1 MGIDEGATLVIG
13 GTDRP
18 AGLDRG
24 YFIRP
29 TVFANVST
37 DMVIAR
43 EQIFGPVIV
52 LIGYEDEPDALRIAK
67 DTDYWLGAMVSSG
80 NLDRARSIARQMRTG
95 MVHLNGAP
103 IDVNAPFGGYKHS
116 GNGREFGSHGL
127 KEFMESKAI
136 MGYNS

>member
-43 EQIFGPVIV
+43 EEIFGPVIV
-52 LIGYEDEPDALRIAK
+52 LIGYEDEPDALRIAS
-67 DTDYWLGAMVSSG
+67 DTDYWLGGMCHRAILIGLVRSHARCGPAWCTLTVRPSTSTHCLVVTSILVTDESSALTG
-80 NLDRARSIARQMRTG
+80 CRSSWNPRR
-95 MVHLNGAP
+95 
-103 IDVNAPFGGYKHS
+103 
-116 GNGREFGSHGL
+116 
-127 KEFMESKAI
+127 
-136 MGYNS
+136 